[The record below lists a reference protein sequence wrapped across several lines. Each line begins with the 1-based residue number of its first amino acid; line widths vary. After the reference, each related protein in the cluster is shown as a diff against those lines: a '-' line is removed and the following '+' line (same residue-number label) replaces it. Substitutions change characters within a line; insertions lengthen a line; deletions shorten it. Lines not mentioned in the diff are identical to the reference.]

1 MKIQHEL
8 LPMRDY
14 HMAKDLLWDPRAIA
28 LSQDREEWK
37 QRTDDERDSTLT
49 LISLFHAG
57 EEAVTHDLTPL
68 LMALRREGGH
78 LEEQM
83 FLTTQLFEEAKH
95 FEFFDRWFDEVIGSA
110 VDVDQRLGPAYREL
124 FYHDLPAAFERLSS
138 DRSRVALAEAVV
150 TYHMVIEGVLAET
163 GYHSVF
169 ENLQEQQALMGLV
182 AGLGFIKR
190 DEARH
195 IAFGVYLLQRLV
207 REEPALWDVIDAK
220 MNALLPKALGVV
232 HESLARFGDNIPYG
246 IDLNELLAF
255 AVSQYTAR
263 LNAIQRAVTS
273 SERVTVDAM

>member
-1 MKIQHEL
+1 MPGRLSVKQAPDHACGNADGHGSVGHVFQDDRVRSDDRSAADADARPDDDVLAEPGSVGDL
-8 LPMRDY
+8 NRGDARD
-14 HMAKDLLWDPRAIA
+14 
-28 LSQDREEWK
+28 
-37 QRTDDERDSTLT
+37 
-49 LISLFHAG
+49 
-57 EEAVTHDLTPL
+57 PL
-68 LMALRREGGH
+68 LYDSAAL
-78 LEEQM
+78 
-83 FLTTQLFEEAKH
+83 
-95 FEFFDRWFDEVIGSA
+95 
-110 VDVDQRLGPAYREL
+110 
-124 FYHDLPAAFERLSS
+124 
-138 DRSRVALAEAVV
+138 
-150 TYHMVIEGVLAET
+150 VIEGVLAET

-273 SERVTVDAM
+273 SERVPVDAM